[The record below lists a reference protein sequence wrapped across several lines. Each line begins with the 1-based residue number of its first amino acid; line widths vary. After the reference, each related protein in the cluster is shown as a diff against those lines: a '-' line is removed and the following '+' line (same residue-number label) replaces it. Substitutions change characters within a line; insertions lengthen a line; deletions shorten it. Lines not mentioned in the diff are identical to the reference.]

1 MKAILAASLFF
12 TATMAVAATEEPP
25 LRPWTHGATP
35 PLALRDLAGAEVDLH
50 GLQGRVV
57 VVNFWAT
64 WCEPCIA
71 EMPSLQRLR
80 ERLRGKPFEVLA
92 VNYAESP
99 EKVKAFLRKSGIDLP
114 VLLDPGKEAA
124 DAWSAKGLP
133 MTFVVDRAGK
143 VRFWVFGERDWN
155 GGDCLAAIGKLV
167 AEPGHAGR

>member
-1 MKAILAASLFF
+1 MKAILAALLVF
-12 TATMAVAATEEPP
+12 TAANVGAAEERA
-25 LRPWTHGATP
+25 LLPWTKGATP
-35 PLALRDLAGAEVDLH
+35 PLALHDLAGADVDLH
-50 GLQGRVV
+50 KLAGQVV

-80 ERLRGKPFEVLA
+80 ERLRGKSLEVLA

-99 EKVKAFLRKSGIDLP
+99 ERVRAFLRKTKIDLP
-114 VLLDPGKEAA
+114 VLLDPSKDAA

-143 VRFWVFGERDWN
+143 VRYWIFGERDWD
-155 GGDCLAAIGKLV
+155 GGDTLATIEQLV
-167 AEPGHAGR
+167 AEPAHAGR